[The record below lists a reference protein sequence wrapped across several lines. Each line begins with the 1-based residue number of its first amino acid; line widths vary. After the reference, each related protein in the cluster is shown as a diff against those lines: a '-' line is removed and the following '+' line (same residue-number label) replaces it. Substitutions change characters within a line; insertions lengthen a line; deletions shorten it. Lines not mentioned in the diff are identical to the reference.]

1 MANLAP
7 SGPYNR
13 NSDHPTDRTGLKY
26 GAAYQS
32 TEKLLEKIK
41 MPNNAQKYDK
51 FQEKDALDNFLSQG
65 NL

>member
-13 NSDHPTDRTGLKY
+13 NSDHSTDRIGLKY

-32 TEKLLEKIK
+32 TEKLPEKIK